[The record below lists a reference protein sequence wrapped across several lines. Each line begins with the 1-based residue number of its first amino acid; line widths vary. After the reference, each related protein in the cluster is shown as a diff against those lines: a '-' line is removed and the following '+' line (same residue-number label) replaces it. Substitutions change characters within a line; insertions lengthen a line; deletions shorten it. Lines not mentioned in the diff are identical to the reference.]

1 MIIGLLIYLIYKL
14 MLIIISIKKLYI
26 IFIFTII
33 ININL

>member
-1 MIIGLLIYLIYKL
+1 MIIGLLIYLICKL
-14 MLIIISIKKLYI
+14 MLIIISIKKYI